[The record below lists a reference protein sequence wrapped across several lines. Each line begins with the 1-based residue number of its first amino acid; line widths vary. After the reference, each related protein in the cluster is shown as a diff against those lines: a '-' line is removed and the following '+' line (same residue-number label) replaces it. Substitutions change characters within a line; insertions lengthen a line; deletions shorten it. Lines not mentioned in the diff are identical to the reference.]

1 MQTAMNET
9 ATNKTVRIIFNSI
22 YGIGAAI
29 VIALCGIALFGSDQP
44 VNPDAMIPL
53 SPKEQAFIW
62 LVFGTIPMLL
72 ACMAVYKFNAIKIST
87 NRKRNFAL
95 IFLPGFI
102 CSACALYMVALV
114 IYEIIDYYLLR

>member
-1 MQTAMNET
+1 MNET

-72 ACMAVYKFNAIKIST
+72 ACMAVYKFNAIRTVQTGSGI
-87 NRKRNFAL
+87 
-95 IFLPGFI
+95 LPSSS
-102 CSACALYMVALV
+102 CRALYAAHVRYTWLHW
-114 IYEIIDYYLLR
+114 